1 MQVKDVLI
9 NSPRDAVPLLNGY
22 SCKKQEYFGIIC
34 LNGGRKTISRDLLF
48 IGGASHCD
56 IDEKVL
62 FWKVARRQPSGVIL
76 FHNHPSGNPSPSDD
90 DVCTTKQIFK
100 ALELLGIQLLDH
112 VIITRYEYFS
122 FLEHN
127 MLPIADTQ
135 NCVKSWRL
143 V

>member
-34 LNGGRKTISRDLLF
+34 LNGGRKTISMDLLF

-62 FWKVARRQPSGVIL
+62 FWKVARRQP
-76 FHNHPSGNPSPSDD
+76 GNPLPSDD

-100 ALELLGIQLLDH
+100 GLELLGIQLLDH

-122 FLEHN
+122 FLEHD